1 MDSSVEE
8 DVPDIFFKEINPGV
22 RGPGFSHTLSPSTIL
37 TLAKQL
43 YGSSAK
49 GHILSI
55 KGFDFD
61 LGEGLTPMTEI
72 LTRQAIEKITHL
84 VKNWIG

>member
-1 MDSSVEE
+1 M
-8 DVPDIFFKEINPGV
+8 KEINQEG

-49 GHILSI
+49 GYIMSI
-55 KGFDFD
+55 KGYDFD
-61 LGEGLTPMTEI
+61 LGEGLSPMTQI
-72 LTRQAIEKITHL
+72 LTKQATVKITYL
-84 VKNWIG
+84 VENWTG